1 MTVPESVV
9 APPVEEPAPFGL
21 FSAAHML
28 PLNGHEEWGIT
39 YDVVCGDPPTVWPGA
54 CRVTG
59 PPTPVTRTVT
69 VLISGQH
76 IVGPPE
82 HFTITIAATVDSGP
96 TDRVLDVTYGS
107 TGPFELRPDG
117 MPVVISDN
125 PTPLSDI
132 LGIVDRNTGQTI
144 SPLITQNPDGTTDIT
159 SVTVEPV
166 DPDESPAKS
175 GGQQATNVAASPFAV
190 YAAETCWMG
199 LSNRE
204 VSERARYRLSLIEQT
219 AVERAF
225 WTGEYGN
232 TPALATSSPVIL
244 PDPGV
249 GAPIP
254 VDLTTGMS
262 LLEAW
267 IGAHGTRG
275 FLHASRRVGAVASEL
290 HYVER
295 VGDRLETLLGNV
307 WVFGSGYPTSGPTG
321 QSAPSPN
328 QAWLFATRQP
338 TVRRTEVIVPGE
350 VANGTAFNFRTNE
363 GFVVAERVYVADF
376 PCSSAAV
383 LVDLSTCRC
392 GGA

>member
-28 PLNGHEEWGIT
+28 PLTGHEEWGIT
-39 YDVVCGDPPTVWPGA
+39 YDVVCGDPPTAWPGA

-59 PPTPVTRTVT
+59 PPVPVTRTIT
-69 VLISGQH
+69 VQVSGQQ

-82 HFTITIAATVDSGP
+82 QFTVSVSASVDGGP
-96 TDRVLDVTYGS
+96 ERLLDVTYGAA
-107 TGPFELRPDG
+107 GPVEVATDG
-117 MPVVISDN
+117 VAVVVADN
-125 PTPLSDI
+125 PTPTSAELT
-132 LGIVDRNTGQTI
+132 IVDRTTGETAGPF
-144 SPLITQNPDGTTDIT
+144 PLTQNPDGTVDAD
-159 SVTVEPV
+159 SFVFPV
-166 DPDESPAKS
+166 DDPAELPSKT
-175 GGQQATNVAASPFAV
+175 GGQRAVNVAASPFAV

-244 PDPGV
+244 PDPGG
-249 GAPIP
+249 GAVTP

-267 IGAHGTRG
+267 IGAGGTRG

-290 HYVER
+290 HYVAR

-321 QSAPSPN
+321 QPAPGPN
-328 QAWLFATRQP
+328 QAWMFATRQP

-350 VANGTAFNFRTNE
+350 VANGTALNFRTNE
-363 GFVVAERVYVADF
+363 AFVLAERVYIADF
-376 PCSSAAV
+376 PCRSAAV

-392 GGA
+392 